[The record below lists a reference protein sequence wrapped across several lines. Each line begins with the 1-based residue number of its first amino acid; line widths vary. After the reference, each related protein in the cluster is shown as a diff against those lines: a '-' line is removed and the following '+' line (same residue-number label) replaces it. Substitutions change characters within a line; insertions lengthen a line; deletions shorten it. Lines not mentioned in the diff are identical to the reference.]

1 MVSTMR
7 LRLVVCAASC
17 LLLAVPVA
25 AGAYSAEGSKP
36 VEETLE
42 REAKEA
48 AERRANEK
56 TAEQQAK
63 ENVEHKEREAKVAE
77 ERKTAEERQA
87 ATAEQRRH
95 EEIEHAEAEGERKG
109 REAADSQCLVP
120 SLTGDSLGQARKAL
134 RAAHCKLG
142 HVTWPPRGHG
152 RHVVRRQNL
161 RAGSK
166 HAAGTAVAVTLAPVK
181 LGR

>member
-1 MVSTMR
+1 M
-7 LRLVVCAASC
+7 CAASC

-48 AERRANEK
+48 TERRAKEK
-56 TAEQQAK
+56 TAEQQEK
-63 ENVEHKEREAKVAE
+63 ENVEHNEREARVAE

-87 ATAEQRRH
+87 AAAAQRRH
-95 EEIEHAEAEGERKG
+95 EEIEHAEAEGERRG
-109 REAADSQCLVP
+109 REAANSQCLVP
-120 SLTGDSLGQARKAL
+120 SLKGDTLTQARRAL
-134 RAAHCKLG
+134 GGAHCKLG

-152 RHVVRRQNL
+152 RHVVRRQGL
-161 RAGSK
+161 RVGSK
-166 HAAGTAVAVTLAPVK
+166 HPAGTAVAITLGPVK

>member
-1 MVSTMR
+1 MISAMR
-7 LRLVVCAASC
+7 LRLVVCAVSC

-36 VEETLE
+36 VEEGLE

-48 AERRANEK
+48 AERRTKEK

-63 ENVEHKEREAKVAE
+63 ENVEYNEREAKVAE

-87 ATAEQRRH
+87 AAAAQRRH
-95 EEIEHAEAEGERKG
+95 EEIEHAEAEGERRG
-109 REAADSQCLVP
+109 REAANSQCVVP
-120 SLTGDSLGQARKAL
+120 ALKGDTLTQSRRAL

-152 RHVVRRQNL
+152 RHVVRHQSL

>member
-1 MVSTMR
+1 MISAMR

-17 LLLAVPVA
+17 LLLAIPVA

-36 VEETLE
+36 FEETLE

-48 AERRANEK
+48 AERRAKEK

-63 ENVEHKEREAKVAE
+63 ENVEHNEREAKVAE

-87 ATAEQRRH
+87 AAAQRRH
-95 EEIEHAEAEGERKG
+95 EEIEHAEAEGERRG
-109 REAADSQCLVP
+109 REAANSQCVVP
-120 SLTGDSLGQARKAL
+120 ALKGDTLTQARRTL